1 MDNQKALL
9 VVVIIT
15 GVVIFADIIW
25 KAVYYLKHKRDEKA
39 LEVLTKAQATSAWT
53 LWLWLIFGGLFSS
66 LIFKEGEVF
75 SLMDRIG
82 TYTFILLGIQSLI
95 ELCSGCCYSV
105 EQAKAKKSD
114 IGQANIEQA

>member
-25 KAVYYLKHKRDEKA
+25 RAVYYLKHKRDEKA
-39 LEVLTKAQATSAWT
+39 LEVLTKAQAASAWT
-53 LWLWLIFGGLFSS
+53 LWLWLIVGGGLSS
-66 LIFKEGEVF
+66 FIFKEGGAI
-75 SLMDRIG
+75 SLNNIG
-82 TYTFILLGIQSLI
+82 TFTFVLLGVQCLL

>member
-25 KAVYYLKHKRDEKA
+25 RAVYYLKHKRDEKA

-95 ELCSGCCYSV
+95 ELSAGYCYSV

>member
-25 KAVYYLKHKRDEKA
+25 RAVYYLKHKRDEKA

-95 ELCSGCCYSV
+95 ELS
-105 EQAKAKKSD
+105 A
-114 IGQANIEQA
+114 